1 MATMIKFRAWE
12 NPTEKFRHT
21 EKGVIT
27 NLYQKLNK
35 RNNNNGFGDV
45 QFNLKDFYDWSMKDE
60 NFHRL
65 FKIWRFDNY
74 NKISKPSV
82 DRINPLIGYEFYNMQ
97 WLSWNENYYK
107 GIYEVAKKKE
117 KPVAMYKNN
126 IYIGKF
132 KSVRDAQYFLG
143 LKSNGN
149 ISMVL
154 SGKRNLVHG
163 YCFKYINQ
171 ELLEE
176 DK

>member
-1 MATMIKFRAWE
+1 MVPKFRAWD

-21 EKGVIT
+21 KKGVIT
-27 NLYQKLNK
+27 NLYQKLKK
-35 RNNNNGFGDV
+35 RNNDNGFGDV
-45 QFNLKDFYDWSMKDE
+45 QFSLKDFYDWSMKDK

-65 FKIWRFDNY
+65 FKIWEFDDY

-82 DRINPLIGYEFYNMQ
+82 DRINTLVGYEFYNMQ

-117 KPVAMYKNN
+117 KPIAMYKNN

-132 KSVRDAQYFLG
+132 KSIRDAQYFLG

-149 ISMVL
+149 ISRVL
-154 SGKRNLVHG
+154 SGRKNSTHG
-163 YCFKYINQ
+163 YYFKYINP
-171 ELLEE
+171 ELLEAQHE
-176 DK
+176 